1 MVPLEHDPIC
11 LFHFCKHPRYPDEI
25 QPGAFGD
32 IPHRGV
38 AFLQRKVD
46 QMLMVFPFQR
56 KRQYGRQ
63 SLLIP
68 LPTVYI
74 AVHNQ
79 GNGLACQP
87 PQGLAFGGQ
96 LCRGQLQLKQMGI
109 KTALGLDGIDNI
121 PDDLCKSLALCRRAP
136 CQMESLPS
144 DAGEVQEFPSK
155 LDLLLCLN
163 ITILV
168 MAIADVSA

>member
-1 MVPLEHDPIC
+1 
-11 LFHFCKHPRYPDEI
+11 
-25 QPGAFGD
+25 
-32 IPHRGV
+32 
-38 AFLQRKVD
+38 
-46 QMLMVFPFQR
+46 
-56 KRQYGRQ
+56 
-63 SLLIP
+63 
-68 LPTVYI
+68 
-74 AVHNQ
+74 
-79 GNGLACQP
+79 
-87 PQGLAFGGQ
+87 
-96 LCRGQLQLKQMGI
+96 MGI

-144 DAGEVQEFPSK
+144 DAGEVQEFPGE